1 MSDLVHMDLQLAK
14 NAVCEREPVPFV
26 QSHSLEVL
34 RHSLTASVA
43 NIGLMLALAASIF
56 GWFSAIRSPLW
67 LDETVSYWQISG
79 GFKQIWSRQGLSFPA
94 YSYLLWVTKS
104 LFGSGEVTLRML
116 SVLAMLAAVNVLYLA
131 ARELF
136 EPDVALTLL
145 VIFCLHPIVTFAAI
159 DARPYACAILIV
171 NCAILNLLRWLR
183 TNSARH
189 AAWLGITAAAIF
201 YFHFLF
207 GTILLAFAII
217 IFLAK
222 IRQYK
227 VVAPKIAIVFLSF
240 SLVMLPVLTRL
251 IYLVRTAQSHVF
263 ATPPQKMDL
272 FSSVVYGNILLA
284 FALAAFF
291 AAVIQNPI
299 KRENE
304 RSLKR
309 WVCLSLCVVPLLVLY
324 TVSVSTP
331 LHVFIERYRLVAIPG
346 IALCWGLL
354 IDNFNS
360 KLAKLVFCIILVSFH
375 FSGAHLT
382 LWEEHGYTWKYA
394 LQTADAKAVPEHATL
409 LVCSDLPESDF
420 VPMPTDVTMSGL
432 FAPLSYYRVH
442 SPVLPLPR
450 ALNTIAMTQVKQF
463 LSAPSRRAFFVVA
476 FAPSKKTVDWITD
489 ITKDSYQATL
499 VGEYDEVAVVEFVPR

>member
-1 MSDLVHMDLQLAK
+1 MTLNLQLDKSGACGQTTF
-14 NAVCEREPVPFV
+14 ASGQWHGPDGLYHR
-26 QSHSLEVL
+26 
-34 RHSLTASVA
+34 LTTSIT
-43 NIGLMLALAASIF
+43 NMGLMLALAASIS

-67 LDETVSYWQISG
+67 LDETVSYWQISR
-79 GFKQIWSRQGLSFPA
+79 GFRQIWSRQGLSFPA
-94 YSYLLWVTKS
+94 YSYLLWITKS

-116 SVLAMLAAVNVLYLA
+116 STLAMLSAVYVLYLV

-136 EPDVALTLL
+136 EPDVALTLII
-145 VIFCLHPIVTFAAI
+145 IFCLHPIVTFAAI
-159 DARPYACAILIV
+159 DARPYGCAILTV

-183 TNSARH
+183 TNSTRH
-189 AAWLGITAAAIF
+189 AALLGITAAAIF

-217 IFLAK
+217 IVVAK
-222 IRQYK
+222 RREYK
-227 VVAPKIAIVFLSF
+227 IVAPKVALVFLF
-240 SLVMLPVLTRL
+240 FFLIMLPVLTRL

-272 FSSVVYGNILLA
+272 FSSVVFGNILLA
-284 FALAAFF
+284 FVLAAFF

-299 KRENE
+299 KREDE
-304 RSLKR
+304 RALKS

-354 IDNFNS
+354 IDNLNS
-360 KLAKLVFCIILVSFH
+360 KLAKLVFCIMLVSSH
-375 FSGAHLT
+375 FSGAHFT

-394 LQTADAKAVPEHATL
+394 LQAADAKAVPEHATL

-420 VPMPTDVTMSGL
+420 VPMPADVKMSGL

-442 SPVLPLPR
+442 SPVVPLPR

-463 LSAPSRRAFFVVA
+463 LSMPAPRPFFVIA
-476 FAPSKKTVDWITD
+476 FAPSKETVEWITG
-489 ITKDSYQATL
+489 ITKDSYRATL
-499 VGEYDEVAVVEFVPR
+499 LGKYDEVAVVEFIPR